1 MATECSES
9 KSHYDRPQPCHTVR
23 AVNCDRHSV
32 RTTSSI
38 YGVRPPKNKGAMN
51 YSYDF
56 KAKSMTNLLIQSQ
69 SNMQDGGAL

>member
-32 RTTSSI
+32 
-38 YGVRPPKNKGAMN
+38 P
-51 YSYDF
+51 YDVQHLRCET
-56 KAKSMTNLLIQSQ
+56 AQEQRGDELL
-69 SNMQDGGAL
+69 L